1 MSNKMRGRMRVPRL
15 MPTVIAAGLVGAA
28 LLTASTTG
36 TLSGFVASIQNS
48 TNTAA
53 TGTLVMQ
60 EQNAGA
66 TVTCLSTDGGS
77 VSTNT
82 ATCSTINKFG
92 GSTTMV
98 PGGSTATTVTIKN
111 AGTASASTFTLAP
124 TGVCTQSNNGTT
136 NGSSTTLCSTMTI
149 AVSGGTTVASQ
160 TLDAFYAAYKTGG
173 TSGPISLGT
182 VAPGAT
188 VSFTFTVSL
197 PAGATNTSQGLAASM
212 PLTWT
217 FNS

>member
-1 MSNKMRGRMRVPRL
+1 
-15 MPTVIAAGLVGAA
+15 MPLVLTAGVLGAA
-28 LLTASTTG
+28 LLTASATG

-66 TVTCLSTDGGS
+66 TVTCLSTDGGT

-82 ATCSTINKFG
+82 STCSTINKFG
-92 GSTTMV
+92 GSTTLV
-98 PGGSTATTVTIKN
+98 PGGTSVTTVTIKN
-111 AGTASASTFTLAP
+111 IGTATANTFTLAP
-124 TGVCTQSNNGTT
+124 TAVCAQSNNGTV
-136 NGSSTTLCSTMTI
+136 NGSATNLCSTLTLAI
-149 AVSGGTTVASQ
+149 SGGTTVASQ
-160 TLDAFYAAYKTGG
+160 TLDAFYAAYRTGG
-173 TSGPISLGT
+173 TSGPISIGT

-188 VSFTFTVSL
+188 LSFTYTVTL
-197 PAGATNTSQGLAASM
+197 PSSAANTYQGLQASM